1 MTSLAPD
8 PRVLSDLL
16 APVPRAVVMT
26 MGALHEGHARLIDA
40 ARETVGPQG
49 QVVATIF
56 VNPLQFGAGED
67 FERYPRT
74 LEADVAVCESRG
86 VDVIFTPSVEHM
98 YGSEGITVDPGAIGD
113 VLEGAQR
120 PGHFRGVLTI
130 VAKLLHMTRPDVAM
144 FGEKDYQQL
153 VAIRRMV
160 RALDFP
166 VEVVGVPTVREG
178 DGLAMSSRNRYLSE
192 EHRAAAVVIPRALGA
207 GVAAALAGAST
218 AEVVEVTRGV
228 LSQQTSGKIDYVELT
243 DPDLGPAPDAGAAR
257 LLTAVRFGDTRLLD
271 NVAVTLGSRPA

>member
-8 PRVLSDLL
+8 PRVLADLL

-26 MGALHEGHARLIDA
+26 MGALHEGHGRLMDA
-40 ARETVGPQG
+40 AREAVGPQG

-74 LEADVAVCESRG
+74 MEADVAVCEARG
-86 VDVIFTPSVEHM
+86 VDVVFAPSVEHM
-98 YGSEGITVDPGAIGD
+98 YGSAGITIDPGALGD

-130 VAKLLHMTRPDVAM
+130 VAKLLHMTRPDLAM

-153 VAIRRMV
+153 VAIRTMV
-160 RALDFP
+160 RALDFA
-166 VEVVGVPTVREG
+166 VDVVGVPTVREG

-192 EHRAAAVVIPRALGA
+192 TQREAATVIPRALGA
-207 GVAAALAGAST
+207 GAAAALAGASPD
-218 AEVVEVTRGV
+218 EVLEVARGV
-228 LSQQTSGKIDYVELT
+228 LSQEPAGRIDYVALT
-243 DPDLGPAPDAGAAR
+243 DPDLGPTPDNGAAR
-257 LLTAVRFGDTRLLD
+257 LLTAVRFGETRLLD
-271 NVAVTLGSRPA
+271 NVGVVLGNPSA